1 MYNSLDTLPIKCFY
15 RIVETGDLSLLNP
28 ETETSTEQL
37 KDVWANLYQDFQSKD
52 NNQLSKKTFRISVE
66 IETLIIKYNLVGMCV
81 NALRFD
87 YDDELIAI
95 LKKLGYKITKENYL
109 NDLEKAEK
117 YSEGIL
123 MSIEQLKQ
131 QLPKAKVEKNEFSI
145 DDVLASFCSSLGF
158 NIGDFNKITC
168 SEYFAYKGQVL
179 IKVKA
184 QEKELQDL
192 KSKKKNGR

>member
-28 ETETSTEQL
+28 ETETSAEQL
-37 KDVWANLYQDFQSKD
+37 KDVWANLNQDFQSKD
-52 NNQLSKKTFRISVE
+52 NNQISKKIFRISVE
-66 IETLIIKYNLVGMCV
+66 IEFLTTKYNLVGMCV

-87 YDDELIAI
+87 YDDELITI

-109 NDLEKAEK
+109 NDLEKTEK

-123 MSIEQLKQ
+123 MNIERLKQ
-131 QLPKAKVEKNEFSI
+131 QLPKDKREKNEFSI
-145 DDVLASFCSSLGF
+145 DDVLASFCTMLGF
-158 NIGDFNKITC
+158 QIGDFNKITC

-184 QEKELQDL
+184 QEKELQEL
-192 KSKKKNGR
+192 KAKKNGR